1 MAKSNDLFKISVYNT
16 LKKYNKESPF
26 DYLICLNRCD
36 NINKINLINNNIFEE
51 DFKFKHDYDN
61 FKIPFTDINFNGEN
75 IHYNLMYYDK
85 INYMPKIIYGG
96 NCNNC
101 KNFTLNYVVTPN
113 CKCLKCN
120 NTFIGYNDYNSILS
134 NPLKAIKYNIINT
147 TFTSTSEHTLTLE
160 EYVRNVCE
168 YLLNIPNLEV
178 YVLLPNKNIIEYNS
192 TLPCSTWTDA
202 YLLIKYIPKNISRF
216 EPIFEKILKEYYTQN
231 LTKTIT
237 SIYKNHWFL
246 GTDISQVKP
255 SKTFWQNDDK
265 YWSHELLKDQKQQI
279 TPIVYNIDPIII
291 KYKAKIE
298 EQEKYIEELKE
309 KSQKQIDDFKNK
321 FNKDLENQI
330 DELRKSY
337 SEQITTIQKTF
348 ENKIEEQEETII
360 KIQNTKTINETLTD
374 NTKQIK
380 LESENKELVAQN
392 ELLIT
397 QFNGIKK
404 KLNEHIEKV
413 QEQSDEIT
421 TLKAKLLKQD
431 NIIKK
436 LTAY

>member
-51 DFKFKHDYDN
+51 EFKFKNDYDN
-61 FKIPFTDINFNGEN
+61 YKLPFTDINFNGEN

-85 INYMPKIIYGG
+85 IDYMPKWKCF
-96 NCNNC
+96 NCN
-101 KNFTLNYVVTPN
+101 KEYIIKDNYIQKPCGCWFNEQKIITGN
-113 CKCLKCN
+113 
-120 NTFIGYNDYNSILS
+120 NSINLFNYS
-134 NPLKAIKYNIINT
+134 KTIKYNIINT
-147 TFTSTSEHTLTLE
+147 TFISTSEHTLTLE
-160 EYVRNVCE
+160 EYTRKICD
-168 YLLNIPNLEV
+168 YLLNVPKLEV
-178 YVLLPNKNIIEYNS
+178 YVLLPNKNVIEYNS

-202 YLLIKYIPKNISRF
+202 YLLVKYIPKNISRF
-216 EPIFEKILKEYYTQN
+216 EPIFEKLLKEYYTQN

-265 YWSHELLKDQKQQI
+265 YWSHELLKDQKEKI
-279 TPIVYNIDPIII
+279 NEIVYNIDPIII

-309 KSQKQIDDFKNK
+309 KSQKQIDNFKNK

-337 SEQITTIQKTF
+337 SEQITTIQKIF
-348 ENKIEEQEETII
+348 ENKIEQQEEQII
-360 KIQNTKTINETLTD
+360 KLQNTKTINETLTD

-392 ELLIT
+392 EILIT

-404 KLNEHIEKV
+404 KLNEHINKV
-413 QEQSDEIT
+413 QEQSNEIT
-421 TLKAKLLKQD
+421 TLKTKILKQD